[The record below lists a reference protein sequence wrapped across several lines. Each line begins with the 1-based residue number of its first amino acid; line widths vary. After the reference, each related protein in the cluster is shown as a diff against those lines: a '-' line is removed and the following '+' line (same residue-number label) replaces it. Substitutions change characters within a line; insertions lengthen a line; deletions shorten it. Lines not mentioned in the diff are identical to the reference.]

1 MLSILDSIQQV
12 RSAGSLQW
20 LIILIYK
27 VAQQNHSVILA
38 SKCIDLLTKI
48 ADELSKRT
56 NPYHL
61 LLRSRFGLYGTPL
74 EPELFDMDALPTAK
88 ASSSS
93 ITYAS
98 VVSGETITQT
108 DCSTSYGHKENLDP
122 RDILT
127 TSGDLKIKLK
137 NLSPSKVFRGLLE
150 TEPLHFTCI
159 SASDGTRLERADA
172 GSSSMVNNIC
182 PITVYSNSGTKKVDF
197 EHLFGDIT
205 EVGVYKQGEEKTSNG
220 QGSSNSSNS
229 YDYSYTYPMLINQ
242 DSAKNEEL
250 LQTLFSGTLASSVDQ
265 DNAQNLQTKTKRAEE
280 ILSPNKTLPWQ
291 QFLVAPPQ
299 QVIIV
304 ERMHSGARRFVTL
317 DFGQPILLTDITIP
331 ASHDLVSISIDLWL
345 KSEETDGLRLVVS
358 SDIGNRDL
366 VLSDLQPPPLCRYM
380 KVSYYYCKN
389 AKN

>member
-1 MLSILDSIQQV
+1 M
-12 RSAGSLQW
+12 
-20 LIILIYK
+20 YK
-27 VAQQNHSVILA
+27 VAEQSHSVILA

-48 ADELSKRT
+48 AGELIKRT

-74 EPELFDMDALPTAK
+74 EPELFDIDAPPTAK

-98 VVSGETITQT
+98 VVAGETVTQT
-108 DCSTSYGHKENLDP
+108 ECPPAYISRENLDP
-122 RDILT
+122 KDILT

-172 GSSSMVNNIC
+172 GSNGMANHIC

-205 EVGVYKQGEEKTSNG
+205 ELGTWKPYKHKDKTTSNG

-229 YDYSYTYPMLINQ
+229 YEYEYTTYPMLISQ
-242 DSAKNEEL
+242 DGSQKEDL
-250 LQTLFSGTLASSVDQ
+250 DKLC
-265 DNAQNLQTKTKRAEE
+265 KC
-280 ILSPNKTLPWQ
+280 
-291 QFLVAPPQ
+291 
-299 QVIIV
+299 
-304 ERMHSGARRFVTL
+304 RRFL
-317 DFGQPILLTDITIP
+317 FC
-331 ASHDLVSISIDLWL
+331 
-345 KSEETDGLRLVVS
+345 KS
-358 SDIGNRDL
+358 
-366 VLSDLQPPPLCRYM
+366 
-380 KVSYYYCKN
+380 
-389 AKN
+389 